1 MGPSIC
7 ESRYHLGVMRST
19 LNRNLGK
26 LLPELVDE
34 IVTAFP
40 EELGSTMSKGALFA
54 TFPVPRSDEG
64 WK

>member
-1 MGPSIC
+1 
-7 ESRYHLGVMRST
+7 MRST

-54 TFPVPRSDEG
+54 TFPVLRSDEG